1 MKTIKFRIDE
11 DIPVVAEA
19 DVLVVGGGPG
29 GLGAAVMAARM
40 GATVVLAE
48 RFGQLGGMA
57 SAGEVSPFM
66 WNHWRPD
73 PNRTELVALDK
84 PIYGDWIRRMAAYL
98 PPETVEANGGLRPE
112 ADTNFSHII
121 SKEYAALAAEDL
133 CLEAKSNHSKYHR

>member
-57 SAGEVSPFM
+57 
-66 WNHWRPD
+66 
-73 PNRTELVALDK
+73 
-84 PIYGDWIRRMAAYL
+84 
-98 PPETVEANGGLRPE
+98 
-112 ADTNFSHII
+112 
-121 SKEYAALAAEDL
+121 
-133 CLEAKSNHSKYHR
+133 